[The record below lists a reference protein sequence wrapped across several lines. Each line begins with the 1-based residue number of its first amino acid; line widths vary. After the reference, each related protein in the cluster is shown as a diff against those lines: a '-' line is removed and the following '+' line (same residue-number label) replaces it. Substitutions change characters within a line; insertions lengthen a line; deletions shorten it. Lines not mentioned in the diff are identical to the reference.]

1 MAIVRNLS
9 NGVITT
15 ITAGNIIPNGEKKV
29 ADWEVSILENFH
41 GNKIMVIPEAKKKGK
56 K

>member
-1 MAIVRNLS
+1 MALVRNLS
-9 NGVITT
+9 NSIITT

-29 ADWEVSILENFH
+29 ADWEVSILENLH
-41 GNKIMVIPEAKKKGK
+41 GKKIMVIPEEKKKGK